1 MVCSCSLFLKN
12 DSLTDMW
19 LNSKY
24 IAGSL
29 DAPYKMVPLNSF
41 ILQFYIITS
50 SSFISENEKHY
61 IEKHLIA
68 NFTRFTLIYKHN
80 LLSTIKSN

>member
-1 MVCSCSLFLKN
+1 MVCSCSLFLQN
-12 DSLTDMW
+12 DSLIDMW

-24 IAGSL
+24 TAGSL

-41 ILQFYIITS
+41 ILQFYITTS
-50 SSFISENEKHY
+50 SPFLSENEKHY